1 MILQG
6 VIESKEAKGYIVDIG
21 LKDKAKAF
29 VKFDKSA
36 LGNDELVEGTLVHV
50 IV

>member
-1 MILQG
+1 MVNRGLTSETVTTSMILQG

-29 VKFDKSA
+29 VKFDK
-36 LGNDELVEGTLVHV
+36 
-50 IV
+50 